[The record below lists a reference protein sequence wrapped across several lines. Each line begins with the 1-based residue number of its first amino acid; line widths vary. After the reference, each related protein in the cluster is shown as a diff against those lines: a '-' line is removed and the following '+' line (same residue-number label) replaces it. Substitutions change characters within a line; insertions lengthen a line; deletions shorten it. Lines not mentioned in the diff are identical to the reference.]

1 MQIIRGYSAA
11 CLMADLHTKT
21 APSADKVV
29 DRYRHIKWEDAT
41 EEQKEKLFWITG
53 PIGKRAFLP
62 LTPQEKEQLKL
73 NTIFHYEEMYKY
85 LYNNYGYEY
94 AEKFYKD
101 KQLTCSKIIGKYCE
115 IKQEKGQCS
124 LFCPYFKQKCTLKED

>member
-1 MQIIRGYSAA
+1 MQVIKGYSAA
-11 CLMADLHTKT
+11 CLMADLHTNT

-29 DRYRHIKWEDAT
+29 NRYRHIKWEDAT
-41 EEQKEKLFWITG
+41 EEQKEKLLWING
-53 PIGKRAFLP
+53 PLGKRASVP

-94 AEKFYKD
+94 AERFYKD
-101 KQLTCSKIIGKYCE
+101 KQLTCSKIISQYCE
-115 IKQEKGQCS
+115 TKQEKGQCN
-124 LFCPYFKQKCTLKED
+124 LFCPYFKQRCMLKED